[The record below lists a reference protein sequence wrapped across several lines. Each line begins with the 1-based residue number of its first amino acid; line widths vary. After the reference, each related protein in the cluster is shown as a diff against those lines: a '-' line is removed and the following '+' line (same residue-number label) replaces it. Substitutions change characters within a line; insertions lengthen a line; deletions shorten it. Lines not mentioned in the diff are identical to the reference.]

1 MNTARQLCELQEV
14 DLDIE
19 AKREALASVEGR
31 LGESVAIVEARA
43 ALAKEQERSAE
54 LETAQRLVEWE
65 VDDLR
70 SKAAL
75 LEHKLY
81 GGSVKNPK
89 ELVDLQEQVE
99 HLKKATRDGEDRV
112 LDIMAEMEATQAR
125 MGASTKELT
134 RMEENWLQEQ
144 SHLSQERIDL
154 SASLSGLEQKREE
167 LMSRIDSAGLE
178 LYHNLRGKEHGRAVA
193 KVEQGMCQGCRIVL
207 SMSELQRVRIAQELV
222 QCSSCERILY
232 LS

>member
-1 MNTARQLCELQEV
+1 VNTARQLCELQEV

-19 AKREALASVEGR
+19 AKREALASVESR

-43 ALAKEQERSAE
+43 ALAKEQERSIE

-89 ELVDLQEQVE
+89 ELIDLQEQVE

-112 LDIMAEMEATQAR
+112 LDIMAVMEATQTR

-154 SASLSGLEQKREE
+154 NASLSGLEQKREE

-207 SMSELQRVRIAQELV
+207 PMSGLQRVRIGQELV
-222 QCSSCERILY
+222 QCGSCERILY
-232 LS
+232 VS

>member
-1 MNTARQLCELQEV
+1 VNTARQLYELQEV

-19 AKREALASVEGR
+19 AKRGALASVEGR

-43 ALAKEQERSAE
+43 ALAKEQERSTE

-154 SASLSGLEQKREE
+154 NASLSGLEQKREE

-207 SMSELQRVRIAQELV
+207 SMSELQRVRRAQELG